1 MVVSDRAKKYAIA
14 AALFDANSWHS
25 MMRQITVPAAT
36 ALTGGAAVHLLCNHK
51 GTSQMKSKQ
60 ICIHI

>member
-1 MVVSDRAKKYAIA
+1 MVVSDSAKKYAIA

-51 GTSQMKSKQ
+51 GTSQ
-60 ICIHI
+60 